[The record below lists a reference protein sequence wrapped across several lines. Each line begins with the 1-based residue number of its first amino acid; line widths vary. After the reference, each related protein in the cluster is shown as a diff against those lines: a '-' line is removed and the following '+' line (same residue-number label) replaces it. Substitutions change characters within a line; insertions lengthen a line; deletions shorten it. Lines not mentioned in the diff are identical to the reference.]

1 MKILVVDDHPIVRAG
16 LRRLL
21 SSEPNIEIR
30 EATDSKQALS
40 LYREQRPMLV
50 ILDLNLPGLGG
61 LGLLGRL
68 KAADPDVR
76 ILVLSMHDDETHVT
90 RALQAGAMGY
100 VTKTAP
106 PDELLEAIRLI
117 ASGRT
122 YIEREI
128 AEALVFTSLRSSS
141 HPLKELSS
149 RDLEILRLL
158 AQGRTLPQVADTLGI
173 GYKTAANNCSRIKAR
188 LGAASTA
195 DLIRFAIRSGLVYDD
210 TGLSAVGVDS
220 SPRPS

>member
-68 KAADPDVR
+68 KATDPDAR

-100 VTKTAP
+100 VTKSAP
-106 PDELLEAIRLI
+106 PNELLEAIRLI
-117 ASGRT
+117 AGGRT

-158 AQGRTLPQVADTLGI
+158 AQGRTLAQVADTLGI
-173 GYKTAANNCSRIKAR
+173 GYKTAANNCSGIRAK
-188 LGAASTA
+188 LGAASNA
-195 DLIRFAIRSGLVYDD
+195 DLIRIAIRSGFVDGD
-210 TGLSAVGVDS
+210 AGWSAPGVDS
-220 SPRPS
+220 SRRPS